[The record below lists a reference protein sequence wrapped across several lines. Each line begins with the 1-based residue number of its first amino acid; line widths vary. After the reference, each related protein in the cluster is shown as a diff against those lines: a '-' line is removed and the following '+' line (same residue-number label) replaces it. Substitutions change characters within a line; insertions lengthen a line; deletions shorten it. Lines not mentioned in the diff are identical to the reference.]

1 MIKVQM
7 QRTELLKKITKVN
20 SNCFDELSL
29 ELFRYQFQNNQL
41 YRDFVTL
48 LRLNPKD
55 ITIPHQIPFLPISF
69 FKTKVIK
76 TGKWSEELVFKSS
89 GTSGMVQSS
98 HYVYSAD
105 FYLNNCLEGFTKF
118 YGSPK
123 DYAILALLPSY
134 LEREGSSLILMADH
148 FIKLSKYRES
158 GFFLNNMG
166 ELADRLK
173 SCMDKDIPVLL
184 LGVSFALLD
193 FAEKFPMELKNT
205 IIIETGGMKGRR
217 KEILRDEL
225 HLLLKTA
232 FNVASVHSEY
242 GMTEL
247 MSQAYSKGEGIFSC
261 SDTMKILIRDSSDPL
276 TILPPGRNGAIN
288 MIDLANIDSCAFIA
302 SDDIGKLYEHNSFE
316 ILGRFDSSD
325 IRGCNLLF
333 S

>member
-76 TGKWSEELVFKSS
+76 TGNWPEEIIFKSS
-89 GTSGMVQSS
+89 GTTGTIQSN
-98 HYVYSAD
+98 HYVRSTED
-105 FYLNNCLEGFTKF
+105 YLNNCLKGFSKF
-118 YGSPK
+118 YGSPV

-134 LEREGSSLILMADH
+134 LERDGSSLILMADR
-148 FIKLSKYRES
+148 FIKLSKYSES
-158 GFFLNNMG
+158 GFFLNNMD
-166 ELADRLK
+166 ELVDRLND
-173 SCMDKDIPVLL
+173 CMGKNIPVLV

-193 FAEKFPMELKNT
+193 FAEMFPMPLRNT
-205 IIIETGGMKGRR
+205 VIMETGGMKGRR
-217 KEILRDEL
+217 KELLREAMHTIL
-225 HLLLKTA
+225 KNA
-232 FNVASVHSEY
+232 FKLDAIHSEY

-247 MSQAYSKGEGIFSC
+247 MSQAYSKGNGIFRC
-261 SDTMKILIRDSSDPL
+261 SETMKIFIRDSSDPL
-276 TILPPGRNGAIN
+276 TILPVRRNGAIN
-288 MIDLANIDSCAFIA
+288 IIDLANIDSCAFIA
-302 SDDIGKLYEHNSFE
+302 TDDIGKLHENGDFE

-325 IRGCNLLF
+325 IRGCNLLV